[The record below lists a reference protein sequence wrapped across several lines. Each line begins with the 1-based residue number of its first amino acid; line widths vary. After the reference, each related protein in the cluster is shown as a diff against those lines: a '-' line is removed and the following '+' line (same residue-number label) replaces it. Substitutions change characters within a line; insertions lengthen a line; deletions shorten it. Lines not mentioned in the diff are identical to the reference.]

1 MKRGR
6 MKLLAGLLVLLC
18 LNLPMAAQTPEG
30 EGKKGGES
38 GPSGNMLIWEWA
50 NFALLAAG
58 LGYITKKN
66 VGPYFAKRSQA
77 IRKGMIEAEAVRAES
92 DAKVADVDRRLA
104 NLQSEI
110 EALRRNAQQEGD
122 AEAQRV
128 RREADAEMAKIQ
140 THLVDEI
147 ASASKAARLELR
159 RYAAE
164 LALGL
169 AEKKIA
175 ARLTPEVQDRLVGT
189 FVAAMTHTSA
199 AGQGN

>member
-1 MKRGR
+1 MKR
-6 MKLLAGLLVLLC
+6 LALAAIVLLLC
-18 LNLPMAAQTPEG
+18 VKLPLAAQTPEG
-30 EGKKGGES
+30 EGQKAAES
-38 GPSGNMLIWEWA
+38 GPSNSTLFWEWA
-50 NFALLAAG
+50 NFALLAGG

-110 EALRRNAQQEGD
+110 EALRRNAQQEAD

-147 ASASKAARLELR
+147 ASASKAGRLELR

-175 ARLTPEVQDRLVGT
+175 ARLTPEVQDRLIGT
-189 FVAAMTHTSA
+189 FVATMTHTSA

>member
-1 MKRGR
+1 MKR
-6 MKLLAGLLVLLC
+6 LVFAASVLLLC
-18 LNLPMAAQTPEG
+18 LQLPMAAQTSEG
-30 EGKKGGES
+30 EGKKAEETGTS
-38 GPSGNMLIWEWA
+38 NSTLFWEWA
-50 NFALLAAG
+50 NFALLAGG

-66 VGPYFAKRSQA
+66 VGPYFAQRSQA
-77 IRKGMIEAEAVRAES
+77 IRKGMIEAEAVRAEA

-104 NLQSEI
+104 NLKSEI
-110 EALRRNAQQEGD
+110 EALKRNAQQEAD

-140 THLVDEI
+140 THLADEI

-164 LALGL
+164 LALSL
-169 AEKKIA
+169 AEQKIA
-175 ARLTPEVQDRLVGT
+175 ARMTPQVQDRLVGT
-189 FVAAMTHTSA
+189 FVATMAPASA